1 MVTPTDDRE
10 AFRVAVHGVHK
21 ESDMTYQLNNNNNS
35 TNCGN
40 AQVEQCE
47 NKCKSESVNR
57 SVVSNSLRPPWTTV
71 ACQALCPRN
80 SPGKNT
86 GVGGHSLFH
95 GIFLIQ
101 GSNPGLL
108 YCRQILYH
116 LSHQG
121 SRYLIYIHI
130 HKHSARTACRPLLY
144 IFGKEEF

>member
-1 MVTPTDDRE
+1 MSDSRSIHLSTNDPISFLFLKMKVKL
-10 AFRVAVHGVHK
+10 FIRVAVHGVHK
-21 ESDMTYQLNNNNNS
+21 ESDMTYQLNNNNDS
-35 TNCGN
+35 TNRGD

-47 NKCKSESVNR
+47 NECKSESVNC

-86 GVGGHSLFH
+86 GVGSHSLFH
-95 GIFLIQ
+95 GIFLSQ

-121 SRYLIYIHI
+121 SPNNDHN
-130 HKHSARTACRPLLY
+130 HD
-144 IFGKEEF
+144 